1 MMQSLIKS
9 VIARV
14 ATKRALAFAAA
25 SALLAASLPAL
36 AVDPSAEGD
45 DLLAPPTFSLPGA
58 PPTDGDRSSKPKA
71 GVGEEPPLGSPPGFG
86 SHGGLSNSEKQAGP
100 AAKAQPAP
108 SSPEQRD
115 KLLAE
120 LYDRLSAA
128 PDADSAAPIALAIEQ
143 LWNYSGSA
151 TADLLVQR
159 ATMLAQSNR
168 QDLAMKLLTT
178 VVELQPDY
186 AEAWNRRAF
195 LYYLMDDTQRA
206 LGDIRRVLALEPK
219 HYKALEGLA
228 NILENNGDK
237 KNALK
242 AYDSLLKV
250 YPNMPGAKASRDE
263 LLRAV
268 EGQGI

>member
-1 MMQSLIKS
+1 MMQSLI
-9 VIARV
+9 ARV
-14 ATKRALAFAAA
+14 TPKRALAFAAA

-36 AVDPSAEGD
+36 AVDPRPDGE
-45 DLLAPPTFSLPGA
+45 DLLAPPAFSLPGA
-58 PPTDGDRSSKPKA
+58 PPADGDRSAKPKA
-71 GVGEEPPLGSPPGFG
+71 G
-86 SHGGLSNSEKQAGP
+86 GP
-100 AAKAQPAP
+100 NDSGRHAEQPAKP
-108 SSPEQRD
+108 APAPTTLEQRD

-120 LYDRLSAA
+120 LYGRLSAA
-128 PDADSAAPIALAIEQ
+128 PDAESAAPIALAIEQ

-159 ATMLAQSNR
+159 AMILAQTNR

-195 LYYLMDDTQRA
+195 LYYLMNDTQRA

-228 NILENNGDK
+228 NILQSNGDK
-237 KNALK
+237 KNALQ
-242 AYDSLLKV
+242 AYDTLLKV
-250 YPNMPGAKASRDE
+250 HPNMPGAKTSRDE